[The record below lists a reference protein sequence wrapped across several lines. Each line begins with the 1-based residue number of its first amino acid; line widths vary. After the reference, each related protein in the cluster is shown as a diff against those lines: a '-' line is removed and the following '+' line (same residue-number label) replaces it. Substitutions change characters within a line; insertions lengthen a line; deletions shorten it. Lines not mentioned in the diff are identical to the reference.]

1 MLKILLPVILFP
13 AIKQRHLLKSREAD
27 LQCTLSTKT
36 MVCTFCDSVAL
47 GPAAVGHTPELV
59 PVSMTVGVTRTV
71 NCERTMASK
80 NLFVPSLEQMT
91 EDRVAADL

>member
-1 MLKILLPVILFP
+1 M
-13 AIKQRHLLKSREAD
+13 
-27 LQCTLSTKT
+27 
-36 MVCTFCDSVAL
+36 AL

-59 PVSMTVGVTRTV
+59 PMRMTVGVTRTV

-80 NLFVPSLEQMT
+80 NLLVPSLEQMT